1 MDWQAILD
9 TVDRNFEYALSK
21 VYEYIHKT
29 PMDYS
34 ATLSRMVGGKV
45 YLKCENL
52 QKTGSFKV
60 RGAITKIS
68 QLVGKT
74 EGVVAVSAGNH
85 AQGVAYA
92 ASLYGL
98 KSVIVMPRDAS
109 ISKVEATKNYGGEVV
124 LSEGGFAHLFSLGR
138 EIAKTRGYEFV
149 HPYDDP
155 VIIAGQGTLG
165 WEILQ
170 QVEEVDTIVVP
181 IGGGGL
187 ISGISYIAKKI
198 KPSIRVI
205 GVESKAVPKASEARK
220 AGKIVEVDVKP
231 TLADGLSAKK
241 LGELTYRFIDR
252 YVDEV
257 YAVSE
262 EAIAEA
268 IYFILERNKLL
279 VEGAGATTVAM
290 IFDGYEDLF
299 KDGTTVFLLS
309 GGNID
314 LTSIY
319 RILLRGLSEAEK
331 IVTLEG
337 YALDVP
343 GTLAKIASIIAEN
356 GGNIV
361 DVFHDRMDIYT
372 PPGYT
377 HLKIIVEVPNPETI
391 ENIEEMLNQSGVWV
405 KNVQRKSG

>member
-1 MDWQAILD
+1 MELSHVLPE
-9 TVDRNFEYALSK
+9 VDRYFEYALDT
-21 VYEYIHKT
+21 VYKYIHKT

-34 ATLSRMVGGKV
+34 ATLSKMVGGEV

-68 QLVGKT
+68 RLRGKT

-92 ASLYGL
+92 ASIYGL
-98 KSVIVMPRDAS
+98 KSIIVMPRDAS

-124 LSEGGFAHLFSLGR
+124 LAEGGFGHLFQLGY
-138 EIAKTRGYEFV
+138 EISRSRGYEFV

-155 VIIAGQGTLG
+155 EIIAGQGTLG

-170 QVEEVDTIVVP
+170 QVSDADTIVVP

-187 ISGISYIAKKI
+187 ISGISYIAKKLR
-198 KPSIRVI
+198 PSIRII
-205 GVESKAVPKASEARK
+205 GVESEAVPKASEARK
-220 AGKIVEVDVKP
+220 AGRIVDVEVRP
-231 TLADGLSAKK
+231 TLADGLSAKR
-241 LGELTYRFIDR
+241 LGELTFQFIEK
-252 YVDEV
+252 YVDEI
-257 YAVSE
+257 YTVSE
-262 EAIAEA
+262 EAIAQA
-268 IYFILERNKLL
+268 IYFILERSKML

-290 IFDGYEDLF
+290 IFDGHGDLF
-299 KDGTTVFLLS
+299 RNGKTVFLLS

-319 RILLRGLSEAEK
+319 RILLRGLSEAKK
-331 IVTLEG
+331 IVSLEG

-343 GTLAKIASIIAEN
+343 GTLARIAGIIAEK

-377 HLKIIVEVPNPETI
+377 NLKIIVEVPNPETI
-391 ENIEEMLNQSGVWV
+391 EEIKEMLRHSGIWIS
-405 KNVQRKSG
+405 KG